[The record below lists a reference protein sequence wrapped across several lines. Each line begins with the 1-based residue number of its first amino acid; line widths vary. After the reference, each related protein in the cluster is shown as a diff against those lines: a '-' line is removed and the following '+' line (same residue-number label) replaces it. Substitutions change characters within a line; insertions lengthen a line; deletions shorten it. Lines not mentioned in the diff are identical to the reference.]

1 MVFFVVCGCHS
12 TVVGMDRCEDDV
24 IIALPLFRRR
34 KTEKKGENTGFIMCS
49 EQGKGKGISHSV

>member
-1 MVFFVVCGCHS
+1 
-12 TVVGMDRCEDDV
+12 MDRCEDDV